1 MKQEN
6 TGTVVEL
13 WRVIRDRAPGKFG
26 WWRVL
31 LSITASGSCLSHRIS
46 RFEKICELAGS
57 SCYLR
62 WNRIRD
68 SIFDIGYHKWISC
81 RSARPCCDPPRK
93 VSSVLEPC
101 KYVSCVPALATIL
114 QNDPLPP
121 LRVRRNY
128 IYLFIRKINELTTF
142 LPLEFIWTIFHFLEK
157 LMD

>member
-1 MKQEN
+1 MLFSNFVRSKKTKKRERRRAGSVKQES
-6 TGTVVEL
+6 TGIVEL
-13 WRVIRDRAPGKFG
+13 SRVIGDRAPGKFG

-46 RFEKICELAGS
+46 RFGKICELADS

-68 SIFDIGYHKWISC
+68 SVFDIGYHKWISC

-101 KYVSCVPALATIL
+101 KCVVLAWPRSPRFFKTTSSPSKL
-114 QNDPLPP
+114 
-121 LRVRRNY
+121 
-128 IYLFIRKINELTTF
+128 YLFILFIYRK
-142 LPLEFIWTIFHFLEK
+142 
-157 LMD
+157 D